1 MKELTYKQKQFADAY
16 IQYGNATK
24 AAKEAGYSHKTA
36 YSQGQRLLKHVEVQA
51 YISERMDALQTEQIA
66 SQTEVLEM
74 LTAILRGEQKGHI
87 LIGTG
92 RGEQKVIEIEPSN
105 ADKIRAAELLGK
117 RYGLW
122 TEKKEMNVTGP
133 IFIVDDI
140 EKG

>member
-24 AAKEAGYSHKTA
+24 AAKEAGYSQKSA
-36 YSQGQRLLKHVEVQA
+36 YSQGQRLLKNVEVQA
-51 YISERMDALQTEQIA
+51 YIEGRMDALQSERIA

-74 LTAILRGEQKGHI
+74 LTAILRGEQKGHT

-92 RGEQKVIEIEPSN
+92 RGEQEVIEIEPSHL
-105 ADKIRAAELLGK
+105 DRIRAAELLGK

-122 TEKKEMNVTGP
+122 TEKKETNVAGAV
-133 IFIVDDI
+133 FIIDDI
-140 EKG
+140 

>member
-24 AAKEAGYSHKTA
+24 AAKDAGYSQKSA
-36 YSQGQRLLKHVEVQA
+36 YSQGQRLLKKVEVQT
-51 YISERMDALQTEQIA
+51 YIEGRMDALQSERIA

-74 LTAILRGEQKGHI
+74 LTAILRGEQKGHT

-92 RGEQKVIEIEPSN
+92 RGEQEVIEIEPSHLER
-105 ADKIRAAELLGK
+105 IRAAELLGK

-122 TEKKEMNVTGP
+122 TEKKETNVTGAV
-133 IFIVDDI
+133 FIVDDI
-140 EKG
+140 

>member
-24 AAKEAGYSHKTA
+24 AAKDAGYSQKSA
-36 YSQGQRLLKHVEVQA
+36 YSQGQRLLKKVEVQT
-51 YISERMDALQTEQIA
+51 YIEGRMDALQSERIA

-74 LTAILRGEQKGHI
+74 LTAILRGEQKGHT

-92 RGEQKVIEIEPSN
+92 RGEQEVVEIEPSHLER
-105 ADKIRAAELLGK
+105 IRAAELLGK

-122 TEKKEMNVTGP
+122 TEKKETNVTGAV
-133 IFIVDDI
+133 FIVDDI
-140 EKG
+140 